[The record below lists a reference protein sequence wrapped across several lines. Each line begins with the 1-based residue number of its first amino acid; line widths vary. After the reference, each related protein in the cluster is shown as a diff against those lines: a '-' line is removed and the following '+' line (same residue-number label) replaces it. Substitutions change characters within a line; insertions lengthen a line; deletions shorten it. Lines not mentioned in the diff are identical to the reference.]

1 MSNQITTAFVQQYSS
16 NVQMLSQQMGSY
28 LRGAVDVESV
38 VGKNAFFDQVGK
50 TTAQLRTSRHADTP
64 QLDTPHSR
72 RRVSLAD
79 YEWADLIDNADK
91 VRLLIDP
98 TSSYAKAAAAAMG
111 RAMDDVIIAALG
123 GTAFSGETGSTS
135 VTLPA
140 GQKPYSASQGDT
152 AAGGLSITKL
162 LEAKKILDLADVD
175 PSIQRYFVCGPTQI
189 SNLLGTTQIT
199 SSDFNTVKALAQG
212 QVDSFLGFK
221 FIVSNRLVFD
231 ATNTD
236 DRLCYAFTQDA
247 IKLAVGQDVLA
258 RIDER
263 ADKSYSTQV
272 YYAMSIGATRMEE
285 EKVVEI
291 ACDE

>member
-1 MSNQITTAFVQQYSS
+1 
-16 NVQMLSQQMGSY
+16 MLSLIKLVKQLLS
-28 LRGAVDVESV
+28 
-38 VGKNAFFDQVGK
+38 
-50 TTAQLRTSRHADTP
+50 LRTSRHADTP
-64 QLDTPHSR
+64 QIDTPHSR

-111 RAMDDVIIAALG
+111 RSMDDVVITALG

-135 VTLPA
+135 VSLPA
-140 GQKPYSASQGDT
+140 GQKPFSASQAD
-152 AAGGLSITKL
+152 GLTIAKL

-175 PSIQRYFVCGPTQI
+175 PSIQRYFLCGPNQI

-212 QVDSFLGFK
+212 QLDSFLGFK
-221 FIVSNRLVFD
+221 FIVSNRLKFD

-247 IKLAVGQDVLA
+247 IKLAIGQDVLA